1 MSRFTKIDLSK
12 LPQPDFTENL
22 TIEDIIRGLKEKL
35 LELHPFAA
43 EALQYESDPL
53 NKLIEVF
60 AYREKIMR
68 TYINHLSKSVML
80 AYAAGADLE
89 NLAAIFGVARRT
101 VTPANKDSIPPTLA
115 VWEDDET
122 LRNRVHLSLE
132 GHTTAGSAGAY
143 MYHSLAA
150 DADVKNANISTP
162 SAGIVDVVI
171 LSNSDSGVP
180 SAALLQTVTDAL
192 NADEV
197 RPLTDLVNVL
207 PAQINSYQ
215 IDVTLTP
222 FEGAGGELILKEAR
236 SRINNFVKEAHKL
249 GQDIYLSAIHAAL
262 HVVGVERVEI
272 AQPVGDI
279 INPKSHA
286 GFCTNIIIRGL

>member
-80 AYAAGADLE
+80 AYATGADLE

-101 VTPANKDSIPPTLA
+101 VTPANKDSIPPTAA

-162 SAGIVDVVI
+162 SAGTVDVVI

-192 NADEV
+192 NADQV

-207 PAQINSYQ
+207 PAQINNYQ

-222 FEGAGGELILKEAR
+222 FEGAGGELILTEATL
-236 SRINNFVKEAHKL
+236 RINEFVKEAHKL

-262 HVVGVERVEI
+262 HVIGVERVEI
-272 AQPVGDI
+272 AQPTADI
-279 INPKSHA
+279 INPKTHA